1 MDDSLESLGA
11 IVAVLFVLIVGGCTA
26 IYISGSDNNVDIKDS
41 ISSAADIAKEKKP
54 AKLSVP

>member
-1 MDDSLESLGA
+1 VDDSLESLGA